1 MKNYKHLTQV
11 FLSVKVTL
19 VMLDHNISKYFNQLT
34 KLLHRLLAAVR
45 KWGSKRLSNEK
56 LKFPFTVNSRF
67 SPKQVWMN
75 NSRARL
81 EFHGSWLKQDKV
93 TFTSKTDSTLK
104 DCLELLN

>member
-1 MKNYKHLTQV
+1 
-11 FLSVKVTL
+11 
-19 VMLDHNISKYFNQLT
+19 MLAT
-34 KLLHRLLAAVR
+34 VG
-45 KWGSKRLSNEK
+45 KWGSKRLPNEK
-56 LKFPFTVNSRF
+56 LKFPFTVNRF

>member
-1 MKNYKHLTQV
+1 
-11 FLSVKVTL
+11 
-19 VMLDHNISKYFNQLT
+19 MLAT
-34 KLLHRLLAAVR
+34 VR
-45 KWGSKRLSNEK
+45 KWGSKSLSNEK